1 MLSIHMV
8 LKNRSNAAKSLN
20 TYQGLTI
27 RQGLQIFQIIMFI
40 HAVKHFNTQLKL
52 NEVDVEFQAL

>member
-1 MLSIHMV
+1 MV

-27 RQGLQIFQIIMFI
+27 RQGLRIFQIIMFI

-52 NEVDVEFQAL
+52 NEVDVEFQVL